1 MLNEKNIKMKKIST
15 ILFLLISGL
24 LFSQSEAPIA
34 TLKESKIISLVYSVD
49 SLEELKTINWDDVKE
64 IFNRNENKDESIVL
78 GFKVKR
84 DVNDSEPKFKHS
96 VEVKGKMSDLE
107 GTIEITRK
115 MIKVIEK
122 L

>member
-1 MLNEKNIKMKKIST
+1 MKKIST

-24 LFSQSEAPIA
+24 LYSQSEAPTTTI
-34 TLKESKIISLVYSVD
+34 KESKITSLVYSVD
-49 SLEELKTINWDDVKE
+49 SVEVLKTINWDDVKE

-78 GFKVKR
+78 GFKVKS
-84 DVNDSEPKFKHS
+84 DTNDSEPKFKHS
-96 VEVKGKMSDLE
+96 VEVKGKMSDLD
-107 GTIEITRK
+107 GTIKITRK